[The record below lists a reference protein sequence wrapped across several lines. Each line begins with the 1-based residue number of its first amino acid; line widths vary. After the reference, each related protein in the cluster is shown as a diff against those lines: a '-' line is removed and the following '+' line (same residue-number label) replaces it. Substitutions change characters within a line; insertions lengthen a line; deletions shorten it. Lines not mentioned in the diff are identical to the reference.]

1 MSKKDK
7 IKELTVD
14 MLNASNQ
21 KMIDNIDIIL
31 ESCVVNIDDW
41 DEKVNKMI
49 LPKSIVIALLQNE
62 SNQYNCIGTYF
73 EKEIKSMVN
82 KIKYVI

>member
-41 DEKVNKMI
+41 NEKVNKMI

-62 SNQYNCIGTYF
+62 SNQYNCIGTCF
-73 EKEIKSMVN
+73 EKEVKSMVN

>member
-31 ESCVVNIDDW
+31 ESCVMNIDDW
-41 DEKVNKMI
+41 DEKENKMI

-62 SNQYNCIGTYF
+62 SNQYNCIGTCF
-73 EKEIKSMVN
+73 EKEVKSMVN